1 KQTEAQ
7 LYTAQALLVEL
18 NKNIK
23 ILENTL
29 SVLLGKTPG
38 EIQRSSLRE
47 QHLDPEMKT
56 GYPLQLL
63 RNRPDVIAAEYGL
76 INAFELSNVAK
87 AAFYPSL
94 TISATGGLQS
104 RSEEHTSE
112 LQSREYR
119 MPSSA

>member
-1 KQTEAQ
+1 KEEGRVTEVVDKQIKMK
-7 LYTAQALLVEL
+7 LYTAQDLLVEL
-18 NKNIK
+18 TMNIE
-23 ILENTL
+23 ILDNTL

-38 EIQRSSLRE
+38 EIHRSSLRE

-76 INAFELSNVAK
+76 INPFELSNVAK

-94 TISATGGLQS
+94 TISAPG
-104 RSEEHTSE
+104 
-112 LQSREYR
+112 
-119 MPSSA
+119 